1 METYATQ
8 SALESYKEFKRLT
21 YPDIVF
27 LGELRTAKKTYL
39 P

>member
-21 YPDIVF
+21 YPEHSV
-27 LGELRTAKKTYL
+27 LRRAKDS
-39 P
+39 